1 MDQIYK
7 NNQLAA
13 FTPLGQIRGF
23 SEGFFKTAGNQP
35 ASRFEF
41 IISNIITVFTIFGGI
56 AFLLWFVIGA
66 LTWITSGNNTEQL
79 NKAKN
84 QMSTAFIGLFI
95 LVLSYSIIF
104 ILGKVTG
111 LNMLNPELIIKNLK
125 P

>member
-41 IISNIITVFTIFGGI
+41 IVSNIITVLTIFGSI

-66 LTWITSGNNTEQL
+66 LTWITSGSNTEQL

-84 QMSTAFIGLFI
+84 QMSTAFVGLFV

-125 P
+125 H